1 MEESIKIQFER
12 KIKTRGGLPVYL
24 KQHFDINTMINIICR
39 ERELPGSPDCRQWMT
54 RSVFDIVWSVRVLE
68 WDNDIRPI
76 RAQAGQSDDQ
86 WEDSAGRRIMREYLF
101 HYADK

>member
-1 MEESIKIQFER
+1 
-12 KIKTRGGLPVYL
+12 
-24 KQHFDINTMINIICR
+24 
-39 ERELPGSPDCRQWMT
+39 MT